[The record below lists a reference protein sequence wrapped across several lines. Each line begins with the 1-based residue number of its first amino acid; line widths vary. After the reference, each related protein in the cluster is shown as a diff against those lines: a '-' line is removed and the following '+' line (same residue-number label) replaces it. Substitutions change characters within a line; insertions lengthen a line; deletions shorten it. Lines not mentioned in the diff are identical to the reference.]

1 MLEPS
6 NTWKGERKVV
16 VDPVMVKS
24 PGRDFPVRLM
34 NVCDDTVKLYKGMH
48 LGQCERVTEVQ
59 HCHDESQEDSST
71 GCHVERDGFK
81 LPSHLEQMW
90 YKSTTHLSKEEKK
103 ILANL
108 LNNHADVF
116 SHPKDDMGRT
126 NVVNH
131 KIDTGAAL
139 PIRQRARRLPVHQRG
154 EEATQIKDMSARG
167 VITPSESPWA
177 SPVVLVKKKD
187 GSTRFCIDFRKLNDV
202 TVKDAFPYPAS
213 MTHWNV

>member
-1 MLEPS
+1 MTLTETVVIPPQSARIVRGKIEGELLDTDVMLEPS

-34 NVCDDTVKLYKGMH
+34 NVSDDTVKLYKGMH
-48 LGQCERVTEVQ
+48 LGQCEG
-59 HCHDESQEDSST
+59 HCQDESQDSST

-103 ILANL
+103 ILADL

-116 SHPKDDMGRT
+116 SHSKDDLGRT
-126 NVVNH
+126 IVVNH

-139 PIRQRARRLPVHQRG
+139 PIRQRARRLPVHQQG
-154 EEATQIKDMSARG
+154 EEAT
-167 VITPSESPWA
+167 
-177 SPVVLVKKKD
+177 
-187 GSTRFCIDFRKLNDV
+187 
-202 TVKDAFPYPAS
+202 
-213 MTHWNV
+213 